1 MTTLGLL
8 SIEPLELKFPLE
20 LRKQVS
26 CTLQVSNNTQ
36 DNVAFKVKTTNP
48 KKYCVR
54 PNTGIVS
61 PQSTCDIIVT
71 MQAQK
76 ELPADINC
84 KDKFLLQSVI
94 ASPGATPQDI
104 TSDMFSKGA
113 GNAVDEC
120 KLRVIYLPPAQP
132 PSPVEEGSEEG
143 SSPKAYSDSEKRK
156 YVDSNDRSSEAR
168 PLSSRLSEERA
179 AALQQAN
186 RLRQEL
192 ELLRHD
198 SNGTRGG
205 FSSTVII
212 IIGLV
217 GLVFG
222 YLIKRS

>member
-1 MTTLGLL
+1 MSTTGLL
-8 SIEPLELKFPLE
+8 NIEPLELKFPLE

-26 CTLQVSNNTQ
+26 CTLQVSNKSQN
-36 DNVAFKVKTTNP
+36 NVAFKVKTTNP

-54 PNTGIVS
+54 PNTGIVL

-76 ELPADINC
+76 ELPADFNC

-94 ASPGATPQDI
+94 ASPGATPKDI
-104 TSDMFSKGA
+104 TSDMFTKDS
-113 GNAVDEC
+113 GNVVDEC

-132 PSPVEEGSEEG
+132 PSPVAEGSEDD
-143 SSPKAYSDSEKRK
+143 SSPKASSDTEARK

-192 ELLRHD
+192 ELLRRD
-198 SNGTRGG
+198 SNKTQGG
-205 FSSTVII
+205 FSSTVVI

-217 GLVFG
+217 GLVIG

>member
-1 MTTLGLL
+1 MSTTGLL
-8 SIEPLELKFPLE
+8 NIEPLELKFPLE

-26 CTLQVSNNTQ
+26 CTLQVSNKSQN
-36 DNVAFKVKTTNP
+36 NVAFKVKTTNQNITFD
-48 KKYCVR
+48 
-54 PNTGIVS
+54 NTGIVL

-76 ELPADINC
+76 ELPADFNC

-94 ASPGATPQDI
+94 ASPGATPKDI
-104 TSDMFSKGA
+104 TSDMFTKDS
-113 GNAVDEC
+113 GNVVDEC

-132 PSPVEEGSEEG
+132 PSPVAEGSEDD
-143 SSPKAYSDSEKRK
+143 SSPKASSDTEARK
-156 YVDSNDRSSEAR
+156 YVDSNDRLSEAR

-192 ELLRHD
+192 ELLRRD
-198 SNGTRGG
+198 SNKTQGG
-205 FSSTVII
+205 FSSTVVI

-217 GLVFG
+217 GLVIG